1 MYASLATVRIEPDAT
16 VPELLERKLTLP
28 GGGLAQILREVTPP
42 GAAAMQFALWGYDER
57 YVLPLTNP
65 QPPVPDWLRYE
76 LEQRLTFR
84 QAPLGHKDVERLVE
98 LLAPASR
105 ADWLPAYDPFT
116 WRVDDGPSEAGP
128 RGQWTR
134 CIAAAVASD
143 LGRHRLR
150 ELSASVLGLGDVE
163 AHRAKKLRHAYRR
176 RGRRLL
182 HLLGAWPWTHAESG
196 KLPRAWRADER
207 FLQPLESFLQRAWED
222 GERPVDGSAG
232 GESPPSVFPA
242 VAAARL
248 RFRL

>member
-1 MYASLATVRIEPDAT
+1 MNASLATVRIEPDAT

-84 QAPLGHKDVERLVE
+84 QAPLGHKDVDRLVD
-98 LLAPASR
+98 LLAPACR

-116 WRVDDGPSEAGP
+116 WRVDGGPTETGP
-128 RGQWTR
+128 TGQWTR
-134 CIAAAVASD
+134 CIAAAIASD
-143 LGRHRLR
+143 LGRHPMR
-150 ELSASVLGLGDVE
+150 EISASVLALGDVD

-176 RGRRLL
+176 GGRRLL

-196 KLPRAWRADER
+196 KLPKGWRADQR
-207 FLQPLESFLQRAWED
+207 FLEPLEAFLRRAWED
-222 GERPVDGSAG
+222 DERLAG
-232 GESPPSVFPA
+232 GTPMAGFPA
-242 VAAARL
+242 FDVEAKVPHRPSL
-248 RFRL
+248 

>member
-1 MYASLATVRIEPDAT
+1 MHASLATVRIEPDAT

-28 GGGLAQILREVTPP
+28 EGGLAQILCEATPP

-76 LEQRLTFR
+76 LEQRLTFHE
-84 QAPLGHKDVERLVE
+84 APLRHKDVDRLVE

-105 ADWLPAYDPFT
+105 TDWLPAYDPFT
-116 WRVDDGPSEAGP
+116 WRVDEGLTKTGP

-150 ELSASVLGLGDVE
+150 EISASVLGLDGVE
-163 AHRAKKLRHAYRR
+163 AHRARKVRHAYRR

-196 KLPRAWRADER
+196 KLPKGWQADER
-207 FLQPLESFLQRAWED
+207 FLEPLEGFLLRAWED
-222 GERPVDGSAG
+222 DERLADAEPAG
-232 GESPPSVFPA
+232 ACPAPSQQW
-242 VAAARL
+242 AAARL
-248 RFRL
+248 RLRL

>member
-1 MYASLATVRIEPDAT
+1 MHASLSTVRVEPDAS
-16 VPELLERKLTLP
+16 VPELLEQKFTLRTGP
-28 GGGLAQILREVTPP
+28 LAGVLREATPP

-84 QAPLGHKDVERLVE
+84 EAPLRHKDVDRLVE

-116 WRVDDGPSEAGP
+116 WRVEEGLTKTGP
-128 RGQWTR
+128 RGQWAR

-143 LGRHRLR
+143 LGEHPLR
-150 ELSASVLGLGDVE
+150 EISASVLGLDGVE
-163 AHRAKKLRHAYRR
+163 EPNAKKVRHRYRR

-182 HLLGAWPWTHAESG
+182 HLLGVWPWTHAESG
-196 KLPRAWRADER
+196 KLPKGWRADER
-207 FLQPLESFLQRAWED
+207 FLKPLEAFLLRAWED
-222 GERPVDGSAG
+222 DERLADR
-232 GESPPSVFPA
+232 EKPPGA
-242 VAAARL
+242 IL
-248 RFRL
+248 

>member
-1 MYASLATVRIEPDAT
+1 MHASLATVRIEPDAT

-28 GGGLAQILREVTPP
+28 EGGLAQILREVTPP

-76 LEQRLTFR
+76 LEQRLRFR
-84 QAPLGHKDVERLVE
+84 EAPLRQKDVDRLVE

-116 WRVDDGPSEAGP
+116 WRVDEGLAKTGP

-143 LGRHRLR
+143 LGEHPLR
-150 ELSASVLGLGDVE
+150 EISASVLGLDDVE
-163 AHRAKKLRHAYRR
+163 EPTAKKVRHRYRR

-182 HLLGAWPWTHAESG
+182 HLLGVWPWTHAESG
-196 KLPRAWRADER
+196 KLPKGWRTDARFLEPLEAFLLRAWDDREQLAELD
-207 FLQPLESFLQRAWED
+207 A
-222 GERPVDGSAG
+222 RPSAI
-232 GESPPSVFPA
+232 P
-242 VAAARL
+242 
-248 RFRL
+248 

>member
-16 VPELLERKLTLP
+16 VPELLQRKLTLP
-28 GGGLAQILREVTPP
+28 EGGLAEVLREATPP

-84 QAPLGHKDVERLVE
+84 EAPLRHKDVDRLVE
-98 LLAPASR
+98 LLAPAAR

-116 WRVDDGPSEAGP
+116 WRVEEGPTKTGP

-143 LGRHRLR
+143 LGQHPLR
-150 ELSASVLGLGDVE
+150 EVSATVLRLDEVE
-163 AHRAKKLRHAYRR
+163 AHRARKVRHTYRR

-182 HLLGAWPWTHAESG
+182 QLLGAWPWTHAESG
-196 KLPRAWRADER
+196 KLPKGWRADER
-207 FLQPLESFLQRAWED
+207 FLEPLEAFLRRAWED
-222 GERPVDGSAG
+222 DERHL
-232 GESPPSVFPA
+232 ER
-242 VAAARL
+242 ARPGAFL
-248 RFRL
+248 